1 MRIDWKEV
9 CKFLSGAFFV
19 NAGILFYLY
28 LTNTPVPLLGTNIVF
43 SPDVSGLRSITHFA
57 FFLMT
62 FYLGFIR
69 K

>member
-1 MRIDWKEV
+1 MRINWKEV

-28 LTNTPVPLLGTNIVF
+28 LTNTPVPIIGTSLVV
-43 SPDVSGLRSITHFA
+43 SPEFNGLRSIVHLVFS
-57 FFLMT
+57 MVC
-62 FYLGFIR
+62 FYVGFIR